1 MTDRRGFSLAE
12 LMVAL
17 VIAGIIG
24 AALTRLMINQ
34 SRFVATQDGLM
45 RARSGARA
53 GFNVIVQ
60 ELRMVTPGGLLAAA
74 RDSVTARV
82 PFAFGV
88 ACSQPSGGQ
97 QAILLLPFDSAN
109 FASASLTGFAWRDST
124 GTYQFVEPA
133 TLTNNSGPSSAC
145 TSDVTPSP
153 IAVPAGWQVV
163 YVSPN
168 NLATLPGAALYLYQN
183 VRYEIAPSSELPG
196 RRALWRTVV
205 GTGTREELVTPFDTT
220 SRFSFLVGNRLTVQA
235 GVPAVLDSVRGLR
248 LRLVG
253 QSETTPSGH
262 SVPMNFD
269 LTTDIVFVNRAR

>member
-1 MTDRRGFSLAE
+1 VTDRRGFSLAE

-17 VIAGIIG
+17 VIAGIVG

-34 SRFVATQDGLM
+34 SRCVATQDGLM

-60 ELRMVTPGGLLAAA
+60 ELRMVTPAGLLAAA
-74 RDSVTARV
+74 PDSVTARV

-124 GTYQFVEPA
+124 GAYQFVEPA
-133 TLTNNSGPSSAC
+133 TLTNGSGPSSAC
-145 TSDVTPSP
+145 TGVTPSP
-153 IAVPAGWQVV
+153 IAVPAGWLVV

-168 NLATLPGAALYLYQN
+168 DLATLPGAALYLYQT
-183 VRYEIAPSSELPG
+183 VRYEIAPSAELPG

-220 SRFSFLVGNRLTVQA
+220 SRFSFLVENRLTAQA

-253 QSETTPSGH
+253 QSETTPSGR
-262 SVPMNFD
+262 SGPMSFD
-269 LTTDIVFVNRAR
+269 LSTDIVFVNRAP

>member
-24 AALTRLMINQ
+24 VALTRLMISQ

-45 RARSGARA
+45 RARTGARA
-53 GFNVIVQ
+53 GFNVVIQ

-124 GTYQFVEPA
+124 GTYQFIEPA
-133 TLTNNSGPSSAC
+133 TLTNGSGPSSAC
-145 TSDVTPSP
+145 TGVTPGP
-153 IAVPAGWQVV
+153 ITVPAGWQVV

-168 NLATLPGAALYLYQN
+168 NLATLPGAAVYLYQK
-183 VRYEIAPSSELPG
+183 VRYEFASSSELPG
-196 RRALWRTVV
+196 RLALWRTVV
-205 GTGTREELVTPFDTT
+205 GTGTREELVAPFDTT
-220 SRFSFLVGNRLTVQA
+220 SRFSFLVNNRLAVQA

-253 QSETTPSGH
+253 QSETTPSGR
-262 SVPMNFD
+262 SVPMSFD
-269 LTTDIVFVNRAR
+269 LTTDIVFVNRAP